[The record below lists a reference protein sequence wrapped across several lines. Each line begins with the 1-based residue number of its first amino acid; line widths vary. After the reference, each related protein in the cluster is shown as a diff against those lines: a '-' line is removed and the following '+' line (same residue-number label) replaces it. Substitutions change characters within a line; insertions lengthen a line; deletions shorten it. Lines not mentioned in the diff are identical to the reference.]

1 MMLSNKYNID
11 FLSRVAQLL
20 HWHYTI
26 ADGRVREIFLPLLLG
41 AGPKEQQQ
49 HWHNEREKESKVS
62 ALNIP
67 FMFDVLEVAID
78 LFTFG
83 QQSSQRRR

>member
-1 MMLSNKYNID
+1 MMLMMLSNKYNID

-41 AGPKEQQQ
+41 AGP
-49 HWHNEREKESKVS
+49 
-62 ALNIP
+62 
-67 FMFDVLEVAID
+67 
-78 LFTFG
+78 
-83 QQSSQRRR
+83 